1 MAEKLKEAE
10 DAAAATTITY
20 PRPKGLRIEE
30 GDSSLNQTAPE
41 RPMEWRTGLPLGTG
55 AENATLAANA
65 NKFYEAAT
73 TRGSIFT
80 HDTHVVAALQQMG
93 AAGFTSQSDVTG
105 VGSFGTESADPT
117 NAQKLGSMFGKDSA
131 KLTGEKKEGF
141 MSKLTGFFSA
151 DSPWMTKLGD
161 FFGGES
167 SFLSGLSG
175 IFGGLGDIFGQLMG
189 GMGGGGWMS
198 LLSLIGMANGGVIK
212 GGFRKY
218 ANGGIA
224 NSPTLGMVG
233 EGKYNEAIVP
243 LPNGKAI
250 PVDMRSSAQNNNVTV
265 NVSSDGQTQTE
276 GQDNEGLG
284 NAIAKAV
291 QEELQN
297 QKRAGGILNR
307 YGTA

>member
-1 MAEKLKEAE
+1 M
-10 DAAAATTITY
+10 
-20 PRPKGLRIEE
+20 LR
-30 GDSSLNQTAPE
+30 T
-41 RPMEWRTGLPLGTG
+41 
-55 AENATLAANA
+55 
-65 NKFYEAAT
+65 
-73 TRGSIFT
+73 
-80 HDTHVVAALQQMG
+80 
-93 AAGFTSQSDVTG
+93 
-105 VGSFGTESADPT
+105 
-117 NAQKLGSMFGKDSA
+117 LGSAIGKDSA
-131 KLTGEKKEGF
+131 TFAGEEKKGGF

-189 GMGGGGWMS
+189 GMGGAGGWLGIAMS
-198 LLSLIGMANGGVIK
+198 IFGMANGGVLK

-276 GQDNEGLG
+276 GGDNEGLG
-284 NAIAKAV
+284 RAIAHAV